1 MEPILIIV
9 VNCKQDKPAE
19 EEKQPE
25 IDPLELSVPVFPLS
39 ESVELDG
46 ENLEDFYYLASG
58 EEERLAIVKGKDYL
72 SQSIEVAQKKE
83 GDGKIVNKKSAASK
97 SHELGKRV
105 VQLGKKCRVDC
116 SVAFGGFNPPPADR
130 RMLGDLAYVEVNLP
144 GGEGVVHI
152 TAIPTGFYVNRSSG
166 DDINFDPA
174 PAAQPCFSHE
184 LLDCLLMKSP
194 ALRLAWVSCY
204 ILAHLKILCDGFVP
218 HIVHCA
224 HAYRRKLC
232 PQLWKGLSC

>member
-1 MEPILIIV
+1 MEPMLIIV
-9 VNCKQDKPAE
+9 VHCDQDKPAE
-19 EEKQPE
+19 EVVKQAK
-25 IDPLELSVPVFPLS
+25 IDPLELNVPVFPLN
-39 ESVELDG
+39 ESVQLDG

-72 SQSIEVAQKKE
+72 SQSIDAAQE
-83 GDGKIVNKKSAASK
+83 NEAGGKIVKKKSAASK
-97 SHELGKRV
+97 AHELGKHL
-105 VQLGKKCRVDC
+105 VQLGKKCRVHC
-116 SVAFGGFNPPPADR
+116 TAAFGGFNPPPADR

-166 DDINFDPA
+166 DDIKFDPA

-194 ALRLAWVSCY
+194 SLRHAWVS
-204 ILAHLKILCDGFVP
+204 
-218 HIVHCA
+218 
-224 HAYRRKLC
+224 
-232 PQLWKGLSC
+232 